1 MDRAFKAI
9 ADPVRRAILDDLS
22 ERNDQTLFELCGRLL
37 TGRGLPLSRQAVSKH
52 IAVLR
57 EAGLVT
63 VTTVGRTSIHHLDT
77 GALQEARRWLDTL
90 TKDDQP

>member
-1 MDRAFKAI
+1 MDGAFKAI
-9 ADPVRRAILDDLS
+9 ADPVPRAILDDLS

-57 EAGLVT
+57 DAGLVS
-63 VTTVGRTSIHHLDT
+63 VRTVGRTTIHHLDT
-77 GALQEARRWLDTL
+77 GALLDVRRWLDTL
-90 TKDDQP
+90 TKEDRS